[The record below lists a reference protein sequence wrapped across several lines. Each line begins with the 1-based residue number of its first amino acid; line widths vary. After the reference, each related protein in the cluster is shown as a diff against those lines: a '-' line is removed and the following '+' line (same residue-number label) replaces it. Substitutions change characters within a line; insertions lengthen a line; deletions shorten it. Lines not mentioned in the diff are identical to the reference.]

1 MAWLRIKLRVY
12 VTFNRIYFSN
22 ANSVKL
28 INLKAVAVFLIF
40 SSWILKGYMDMKII
54 RQKLTPLIDGNQTN
68 DS

>member
-12 VTFNRIYFSN
+12 VTFNRIYFFN